1 MGSLKERTI
10 VKSAEKIKNLI
21 HGVRVIYTDID
32 GTLLGPGGCLFLTPD
47 KEYTLQTAEAIIL
60 THKCNLDVVM
70 VSGRNKNQLLGDAR
84 ILGFKNYI
92 AELGCEIVYNL
103 SEKVI
108 LNVGNFQ
115 ITEGSVFNTIANSKA
130 PEFLLK
136 TFSNRLEYH
145 TPWSV
150 GQECTHLFRGY
161 IDVTKANELLREKS
175 FTDLKIVDNGVINQR
190 GSLKE
195 IPEVHAYHLLPRWS
209 DKASG
214 VQKDREIRKL
224 PKNAVIAIG
233 DAPSDVALSSQ
244 VGAVFIVKNAL
255 GKYSDIGRQILSQEN
270 VFLTHDEMRIGWAEV
285 IHFLVENKLLIRNP

>member
-1 MGSLKERTI
+1 MGFLKERTI
-10 VKSAEKIKNLI
+10 AKSAEKIKNLI

-84 ILGFKNYI
+84 IMGFKNYI

-103 SEKVI
+103 GEKVI

-115 ITEGSVFNTIANSKA
+115 ITEGNVFDTIANSKA

-161 IDVTKANELLREKS
+161 IDVTEANELLREKG

-195 IPEVHAYHLLPRWS
+195 ISEVHAYHLLPRWS
-209 DKASG
+209 DKALG
-214 VQKDREIRKL
+214 VRKDREIRKL

-270 VFLTHDEMRIGWAEV
+270 VFLTQDEMGIGWAEV
-285 IHFLVENKLLIRNP
+285 IHFLVENGLIHNP